1 MPNTEGKKGCCSCDD
16 CACGAN
22 CQCTE
27 TLCRCEASSVLNS
40 LGVGKSEK
48 SSCCSSKNSASLVP
62 AEWKVEGMTC
72 CSTKKL
78 EAIFSNSGLGP
89 ERLEVDTEKGSV
101 RALVA
106 TASHAEQLTSH
117 MSFAGFSVHLERINN
132 QTYNEPVNLNKVTL
146 TLDEELPQQQEP
158 LIAATAK
165 TNLQVVE
172 MGVGGMTCSMC
183 SNAIQKHLKDVPGVA
198 SVSVSL
204 STNTARIE
212 YEESDAC
219 NAEMLKEEIEDIG
232 YTVDDVITERKPS
245 SISSTLKVVEFA
257 VGGMTCSMCSN
268 AVTKALMEIPGV
280 KEVDVSLATT
290 IARVKYEESPE
301 CNAALLQEE
310 IEDIGYDVNDVLYP
324 QEEGQQDQSQT
335 TDDPE
340 GRLQRLLRQQDAHLT
355 NQRRAFYWSLIGT
368 LPVLTITMIIPHI
381 LSASHPIRKC
391 LEQHVTLFGHSFVLE
406 ALVLWVL
413 ATPVQF
419 GSGFGF
425 YRSSYYNIF
434 VQGMLGMDVLVALG
448 TTASYGYAV
457 IATWTGDPEYHFFET
472 SAVLICFVLLGKWM
486 NALAVRRTSEALTQL
501 MELQAK
507 TALKITPSKKSVNG
521 EWNPLHDSYDEELVP
536 INSVHPGDIV
546 KVLKGASIPADGIL
560 SYGEMSVDESMITG
574 ESIPVLK
581 TPGSIVLGGTI
592 CAETG
597 SGSMEA
603 NDVTAAAFI
612 QVTGVGSSTALS
624 QIVKLVQ
631 DAQSRQVPIQN
642 LADKISSIFVP
653 VVVTISLLSFMVWFA
668 LCNCGAVPADWYE
681 GESPVTF
688 SLMFGIACLV
698 ISCPCALGLATP
710 TAVMVGT
717 GMGAKLGVLM
727 KGGETLELA
736 SKVDS
741 VVFDK
746 TGTLTRGKPA
756 ITNFDRMVPDSFLT
770 ATIQNGANGNS
781 ALDDFFLS
789 SLDDYLLW
797 LLGSLERN
805 SEHPL
810 ATAVVTYAEE
820 RLKTSSLKEKSFAQP
835 TNFRALTGRG
845 ASGTING
852 NIDVSIG
859 NRAFATLLDIPI
871 PDKAEQCMQSLELR
885 GNTAILASVN
895 GTVCAVMGI
904 ADQLKDDASA
914 SISYL
919 RNMGV
924 DVWMVT
930 GDNRRTANAIARQL
944 DLPQDRVISEALPVA
959 KLEQVI
965 KLQSQGRVVAMV
977 GDGVNDSPALAESHV
992 GMSMGT
998 GAEIAAEAS
1007 DMVLVRGNVA
1017 DVCTALDLSRTIFRR
1032 IQVSS
1037 VIVSW
1042 STSKPFVE
1050 PNKV

>member
-1 MPNTEGKKGCCSCDD
+1 
-16 CACGAN
+16 
-22 CQCTE
+22 
-27 TLCRCEASSVLNS
+27 LNS
-40 LGVGKSEK
+40 LGVGKQPGK
-48 SSCCSSKNSASLVP
+48 SSSSCSPSNNNSSLVP
-62 AEWKVEGMTC
+62 AEWKVDGMTC
-72 CSTKKL
+72 CSSKKL
-78 EAIFSNSGLGP
+78 EVIFSNSGLQP
-89 ERLEVDTEKGSV
+89 EMLEVDKEKGSV

-106 TASHAEQLTSH
+106 TLSHAEQLTRD
-117 MSFAGFSVHLERINN
+117 MSFAGFSANLERINN
-132 QTYNEPVNLNKVTL
+132 QEYNQPVNNLTKLTL
-146 TLDEELPQQQEP
+146 TLDEEPPQEQVYER
-158 LIAATAK
+158 LIAK
-165 TNLQVVE
+165 SKLPKNNNKSNLHVVE
-172 MGVGGMTCSMC
+172 MAVGGMTCSMC
-183 SNAIQKHLKDVPGVA
+183 SNAVQKHVKDIPGVA

-219 NAEMLKEEIEDIG
+219 NPEMLKEEIEDIG
-232 YTVDDVITERKPS
+232 YTVDDVIIERKPPPAS
-245 SISSTLKVVEFA
+245 TISSTLKVVEFA

-290 IARVKYEESPE
+290 IARVKYEESLE
-301 CNAALLQEE
+301 CDAALLQEE
-310 IEDIGYDVNDVLYP
+310 IEDIGYDVNDVMHQ

-355 NQRRAFYWSLIGT
+355 HQRLAFYWSLIGT
-368 LPVLTITMIIPHI
+368 LPVLTITMIIPHVF
-381 LSASHPIRKC
+381 SDSHPIRKC
-391 LEQHVTLFGHSFVLE
+391 LEQHVTLFGHSFILE

-434 VQGMLGMDVLVALG
+434 VQGMLGMDVLVVLG

-457 IATWTGDPEYHFFET
+457 IATWTGDAEYHFFET

-486 NALAVRRTSEALTQL
+486 NALAIRRTSEALTQL
-501 MELQAK
+501 MNLQAK
-507 TALKITPSKKSVNG
+507 TALKVTPSKKIVNG

-574 ESIPVLK
+574 ESLPVLK

-653 VVVTISLLSFMVWFA
+653 VVVTISLLSFMVWYA
-668 LCNCGAVPADWYE
+668 LCNCGAVPSDWYE
-681 GESPVTF
+681 GESPLTF

-756 ITNFDRMVPDSFLT
+756 ITTFDRMVPDSFLT

-781 ALDDFFLS
+781 VLDGYFLS

-810 ATAVVTYAEE
+810 ATAVVTYAEG
-820 RLKTSSLKEKSFAQP
+820 RLNASSLKEKSFAQP

-852 NIDVSIG
+852 NIEVSIG
-859 NRAFATLLDIPI
+859 NRAFATLMDIPI
-871 PDKAEQCMQSLELR
+871 PDKAEQCMQSLER
-885 GNTAILASVN
+885 HGNTAILASVN
-895 GTVCAVMGI
+895 GTVCAVIGI

-944 DLPQDRVISEALPVA
+944 NLPQNRVISEALPVA

-977 GDGVNDSPALAESHV
+977 GDGVNDSPALAESDV

-1007 DMVLVRGNVA
+1007 DMVLVRGHVA
-1017 DVCTALDLSRTIFRR
+1017 DVCTALNLSRTIFRR
-1032 IQVSS
+1032 IQVSGA
-1037 VIVSW
+1037 I
-1042 STSKPFVE
+1042 TSRSF
-1050 PNKV
+1050 